1 MRYLMLILLL
11 MCFGCGKKTS
21 TPVDHPSIF
30 TEQQSACGDESIY
43 AVSAHLMPANLYVVP
58 NKCFEPRVEHAD
70 MSVQNKKRKTYLA
83 IIGVMEERGHN
94 ETGTEMLEYCWETTW
109 KYQHMPDHDRQSATP
124 AVCSNNVIVTRG
136 DLETVKGIEA
146 CRVECEEETLKRM
159 RQ

>member
-11 MCFGCGKKTS
+11 MSFGCGKKTS

-30 TEQQSACGDESIY
+30 TEQQSACGDESTY
-43 AVSAHLMPANLYVVP
+43 AVSAHLIPANLYVVP

-70 MSVQNKKRKTYLA
+70 MSVQNKKRRTYLA

-94 ETGTEMLEYCWETTW
+94 ETGAEMLEYCWETTW
-109 KYQHMPDHDRQSATP
+109 KYQHMPEDGPSERL
-124 AVCSNNVIVTRG
+124 VCSNNVIVTRS
-136 DLETVKGIEA
+136 DLETVKDIEA